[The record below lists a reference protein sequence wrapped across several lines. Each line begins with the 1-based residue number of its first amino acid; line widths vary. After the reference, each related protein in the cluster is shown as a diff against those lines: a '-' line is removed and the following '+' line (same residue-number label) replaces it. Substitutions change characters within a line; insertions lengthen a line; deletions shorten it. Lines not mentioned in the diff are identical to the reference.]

1 MIQNEEVTLLSFTA
15 WLQSWLQSRSVLLSC
30 RFRLWKMDRRTAGHA
45 TAKSSG
51 RQRNS
56 QPIHVQKH
64 GVKSHKQKTLDS
76 TLKHRHWSNMIFSTG
91 LHPPCKPALSLQD
104 PKIKSLKDLS
114 SRNPNRHHSGE
125 GVAER
130 ASAAP
135 ALAGPVRPVAGPVR
149 PVAGLVAGPVAGP
162 VWGSAQ
168 QEQHWQ
174 VEKLTVQTAQC

>member
-1 MIQNEEVTLLSFTA
+1 
-15 WLQSWLQSRSVLLSC
+15 
-30 RFRLWKMDRRTAGHA
+30 
-45 TAKSSG
+45 
-51 RQRNS
+51 
-56 QPIHVQKH
+56 
-64 GVKSHKQKTLDS
+64 
-76 TLKHRHWSNMIFSTG
+76 MIFSTG

-149 PVAGLVAGPVAGP
+149 PVAGLVAGPV
-162 VWGSAQ
+162 WGSAQ